1 MKTFYYLIL
10 SISIL
15 CLSCQ
20 ESPSKNKD
28 FQFDIPEGLEAQKT
42 TYYFVRHAEKDTTDK
57 ENRDPQLTEEGIRRA
72 NFLATY
78 FKDKSLDMF
87 YSTDYS
93 RTLQTIIPTLHQ
105 FKGDIKS
112 YNAEKDTLFNAEFW
126 KATYGRKVLVL
137 GHSNTSPRF
146 MNEILSESMYDDL
159 DENTYDVFFKI
170 EINEDLYLKDTL
182 IQLKVPKDF
191 SYN

>member
-1 MKTFYYLIL
+1 MKTFHYLIL
-10 SISIL
+10 SVAML

-28 FQFDIPEGLEAQKT
+28 FQFDIPEGLDAQKT

-72 NFLATY
+72 NFLVTY

-87 YSTDYS
+87 YSTDYG

-105 FKGDIKS
+105 FKGNIKS
-112 YNAEKDTLFNAEFW
+112 YTAGKDTLFDAEFW
-126 KATYGRKVLVL
+126 KATYGKKVLVL

-146 MNEILSESMYDDL
+146 MNEILSESVYDDL
-159 DENTYDVFFKI
+159 EENTYDIFFKM
-170 EINEDLYLKDTL
+170 EIDKDLYLKDTL
-182 IQLKVPKDF
+182 IQLKVPKEF

>member
-1 MKTFYYLIL
+1 MKTFHYLIL
-10 SISIL
+10 SVAIL

-28 FQFDIPEGLEAQKT
+28 FQFDIPEGLDTQNT

-87 YSTDYS
+87 YSTDYG

-105 FKGDIKS
+105 FKGNIKS
-112 YNAEKDTLFNAEFW
+112 YTAGKDTLFDAEFW
-126 KATYGRKVLVL
+126 KATYGKKVLVL

-146 MNEILSESMYDDL
+146 MNEILSESVYDDL
-159 DENTYDVFFKI
+159 EENTYDIFFKM
-170 EINEDLYLKDTL
+170 EIDKNLYLKDTL
-182 IQLKVPKDF
+182 IQLKVPKEF

>member
-1 MKTFYYLIL
+1 MKTFHYLIL
-10 SISIL
+10 SVAIL

-28 FQFDIPEGLEAQKT
+28 FQFDIPEGLDTQNT

-87 YSTDYS
+87 YSTDYG

-105 FKGDIKS
+105 FKGNIKS
-112 YNAEKDTLFNAEFW
+112 YTAGKDTLFDAEFW
-126 KATYGRKVLVL
+126 KATYGKKVLVL

-146 MNEILSESMYDDL
+146 MNEILSESVYDDL
-159 DENTYDVFFKI
+159 EENTYDIFFKM
-170 EINEDLYLKDTL
+170 EIDKDLYLKDTL
-182 IQLKVPKDF
+182 IQLKVPKEF

>member
-1 MKTFYYLIL
+1 MKTFHYLIL
-10 SISIL
+10 SVAIL

-28 FQFDIPEGLEAQKT
+28 FQFDIPEGLDTQNT

-87 YSTDYS
+87 YSTDYG

-105 FKGDIKS
+105 FKGNIKS
-112 YNAEKDTLFNAEFW
+112 YTAGKDTLFDAEFW
-126 KATYGRKVLVL
+126 KATYGKKVLVL

-146 MNEILSESMYDDL
+146 MNEILSESVYDDL
-159 DENTYDVFFKI
+159 EENTYDIFFRM
-170 EINEDLYLKDTL
+170 EIDKDLYLKDTL
-182 IQLKVPKDF
+182 IQLKVPKEF

>member
-1 MKTFYYLIL
+1 MKTCHYLIL
-10 SISIL
+10 SIAIL

-20 ESPSKNKD
+20 ENSSKNKD
-28 FQFDIPEGLEAQKT
+28 FQFEIPQGLEAQKT

-57 ENRDPQLTEEGIRRA
+57 ENKDPQLTGEGIRRA

-93 RTLQTIIPTLHQ
+93 RTLQTMIPTLHQ
-105 FKGDIKS
+105 FKGNINS
-112 YNAEKDTLFNAEFW
+112 YTAGKDTLFDAEFW
-126 KATYGRKVLVL
+126 KETYGKKVLVL

-146 MNEILSESMYDDL
+146 MNEILSEVMYDEL
-159 DENTYDVFFKI
+159 EENAYDIFFKM
-170 EINEDLYLKDTL
+170 EIDKDLHLKDTL